1 MQDISAQTRAELE
14 IPRGAYIVNI
24 DMDSPAM
31 LKGIQKGDIL
41 VKAGSRDI
49 RSAADYMN
57 VLRNAQAE
65 SSINIVVQRASVDDY
80 KEMHFVIQVE

>member
-1 MQDISAQTRAELE
+1 
-14 IPRGAYIVNI
+14 
-24 DMDSPAM
+24 
-31 LKGIQKGDIL
+31 
-41 VKAGSRDI
+41 
-49 RSAADYMN
+49 MN